1 MSIGYALAM
10 IAVAAV
16 CTFATRVAPF
26 LLFNGKKPIPPI
38 IRYLGATLPP
48 AVIALLVV
56 YCLKNVGWVTDTH
69 GVPELLCIVLTA
81 VLHVWKHNNLLHR
94 RRHGGLYG
102 PDSNGV
108 CVTPLRTG
116 ESRCFFFLPS
126 VDGKPSADAAVR
138 SFFFTLSRGLIS
150 ADTAVRRWRRD

>member
-56 YCLKNVGWVTDTH
+56 YCLKNVGWVTGTH
-69 GVPELLCIVLTA
+69 GVPELLCIALTA
-81 VLHVWKHNNLLHR
+81 V
-94 RRHGGLYG
+94 
-102 PDSNGV
+102 SI
-108 CVTPLRTG
+108 
-116 ESRCFFFLPS
+116 
-126 VDGKPSADAAVR
+126 
-138 SFFFTLSRGLIS
+138 SFVHAITARLKIEQIFKYYWTVVSCLALIS
-150 ADTAVRRWRRD
+150 LVLAWYGM